1 MFIDNCQFLRGITA
15 ITALPMPRNLTL
27 EPKYIEALNRWQLY
41 ISPTLSSTGKPQ
53 RLFYQTKRAA
63 ETAAELFE
71 RRQKHFGRNLSDLT
85 PARMAIAGEA
95 FELLGDR
102 DDVALLEVVRAGLAH
117 ENAKAASVPF
127 GNLFDEFLAA
137 KALCNPKYLK
147 ELNLAR
153 ERFRAFDKIL
163 ATDVQPKALSKI
175 LDRMPPASRN
185 ANMRYL
191 RAAFNLG
198 IKRGY
203 LQENPIARLDF
214 RELAN
219 AEVEV
224 FTPKQVE
231 KMLNY
236 ALNHDLALL
245 PFLVLALFCGVRPA
259 GELEKLTWASVH
271 LTGKPEVEIPASVSK
286 TKRRRFVDLSE
297 NALAWLEAYRLR
309 GGVMEGRVT
318 CYGTENLRNHRRAAQ
333 VAAGIER
340 WIQQGMRHTFCSAWL
355 AKHHDINRLILM
367 AGHSATVTWENYHR
381 GMSQAEAEKFWAINP
396 PNTTAN
402 IVAFENR

>member
-1 MFIDNCQFLRGITA
+1 
-15 ITALPMPRNLTL
+15 MPRNLTL
-27 EPKYIEALNRWQLY
+27 KPKYIKALNRWQLY

-53 RLFYQTKRAA
+53 RLFYGTKRAA
-63 ETAAELFE
+63 ETAAGLFE
-71 RRQKHFGRNLSDLT
+71 RRQKNFGANLSQLT
-85 PARMAIAGEA
+85 PARMAIAQEA

-117 ENAKAASVPF
+117 ENAKTASVPF

-137 KALCNPKYLK
+137 KAACNPKYLK
-147 ELNLAR
+147 ELKLAR
-153 ERFRAFDKIL
+153 ERFRPFDRTL
-163 ATDVQPKALSKI
+163 AAEVQPNALSKI
-175 LDRMPPASRN
+175 LDRMAPASRN

-203 LQENPIARLDF
+203 LRENPIARLDF
-214 RELAN
+214 REIAN

-224 FTPKQVE
+224 FTPNQVE
-231 KMLNY
+231 RMLNFT
-236 ALNHDLALL
+236 LEHDLALL
-245 PFLVLALFCGVRPA
+245 PFLVLGLFCGVRPA
-259 GELEKLTWASVH
+259 GELEKLAWASVH
-271 LTGKPEVEIPASVSK
+271 LTGRPEVEIPASVSK

-309 GGVMEGRVT
+309 GGVMEGRIT
-318 CYGTENLRNHRRAAQ
+318 SYRTQNLRNHRRVAQ
-333 VAAGIER
+333 EAAGIER

-381 GMSQAEAEKFWAINP
+381 GMSQTEAEKFWAINP
-396 PNTTAN
+396 LDTTPK
-402 IVAFENR
+402 ICHV

>member
-1 MFIDNCQFLRGITA
+1 
-15 ITALPMPRNLTL
+15 
-27 EPKYIEALNRWQLY
+27 
-41 ISPTLSSTGKPQ
+41 
-53 RLFYQTKRAA
+53 
-63 ETAAELFE
+63 
-71 RRQKHFGRNLSDLT
+71 
-85 PARMAIAGEA
+85 MAIAGEA

-102 DDVALLEVVRAGLAH
+102 DDVALLEVVRAGLAY
-117 ENAKAASVPF
+117 ENAKTASVPF
-127 GNLFDEFLAA
+127 GNLFDEFLSA

-147 ELNLAR
+147 ELKLAR
-153 ERFRAFDKIL
+153 ERFRPFDKTL
-163 ATDVQPKALSKI
+163 AADVQPKALSKI

-231 KMLNY
+231 EMLNY
-236 ALNHDLALL
+236 ALEHDLALL

-271 LTGKPEVEIPASVSK
+271 LTGKPEVEIPASISK

-318 CYGTENLRNHRRAAQ
+318 SYRTQNLRNHRRAAQ
-333 VAAGIER
+333 EAAGIER

-355 AKHHDINRLILM
+355 AKH
-367 AGHSATVTWENYHR
+367 R
-381 GMSQAEAEKFWAINP
+381 GF
-396 PNTTAN
+396 
-402 IVAFENR
+402 

>member
-1 MFIDNCQFLRGITA
+1 
-15 ITALPMPRNLTL
+15 MPRNLTL

-53 RLFYQTKRAA
+53 RLFYRTKRAA
-63 ETAAELFE
+63 ETAAGVFQ
-71 RRQKHFGRNLSDLT
+71 RRQKNFGRNLSELT
-85 PARMAIAGEA
+85 PAHMAIAAEA

-117 ENAKAASVPF
+117 ENAKTASVPF

-137 KALCNPKYLK
+137 KAVRNPKYVK
-147 ELNLAR
+147 ELKLTR
-153 ERFRAFDKIL
+153 ERFRRFDKVL
-163 ATDVQPKALSKI
+163 AADVQPKALSKI

-191 RAAFNLG
+191 RATFNLG

-203 LQENPIARLDF
+203 LRENPIARLDF
-214 RELAN
+214 QELAS

-236 ALNHDLALL
+236 ALEHDLALL
-245 PFLVLALFCGVRPA
+245 PFLVLGLFCGVRPA
-259 GELEKLTWASVH
+259 GELEKLSWASVH

-297 NALAWLEAYRLR
+297 NAIVWLEAYRLR
-309 GGVMEGRVT
+309 GGVMEGPVT
-318 CYGTENLRNHRRAAQ
+318 PYRSQNLRNHRRAAQ
-333 VAAGIER
+333 EAAGIER

-381 GMSQAEAEKFWAINP
+381 GMSQAETEKFWAINP
-396 PNTTAN
+396 SKTAAN
-402 IVAFENR
+402 IVAFKNR